1 MSLTMGNA
9 ALAVP
14 VAGAGAGAIHA
25 LSDLL
30 LSHAGVEPGGAD
42 ERNLSQLL
50 SASCCPRLRRLRLER
65 LGLAA
70 LRLRAAATL
79 EELRMDQVRGLTA
92 LELHTL

>member
-1 MSLTMGNA
+1 
-9 ALAVP
+9 
-14 VAGAGAGAIHA
+14 
-25 LSDLL
+25 
-30 LSHAGVEPGGAD
+30 
-42 ERNLSQLL
+42 
-50 SASCCPRLRRLRLER
+50 